1 MTKDLTEGSPVRL
14 IVGFTVP
21 LLIGNLFQQ
30 FYSMA
35 DTLIVGR
42 TLGRNALAAVGCTG
56 ALSFLLLGFC
66 MGLTSGFAVITAQ
79 RFGAGDEAGVRRS
92 FSAGL
97 LLTGIFSVVLTLVSV
112 PVIGPVLR
120 LIRTPE
126 EIYIDAFRYIVIVF
140 AGLGAAMYFNFYS
153 NIIRALGDSRTPLY
167 LLALAC
173 LINIVLDFVLI
184 LFAGWGVSGAA
195 VATVA
200 AQAVAAVACR
210 VYIRVRLPLL
220 RPHRGERRPPLHIL
234 KQHLFLGFPMGFQ
247 MSVIAVGQVV
257 LQFALN
263 GLGAVAVAA
272 YSAAQKIDALAI
284 QPMMSFG
291 ITMATYAAQN
301 YGAGRIDRIRAG
313 VNRCILVSGSFSV
326 VIAVVNI
333 LAGRQMTALFVGSGE
348 TELIRLSWVYLVSNG
363 IFYFLLAL
371 LFIYRSTL
379 QGLGDGIATT
389 VAGVMEL
396 LMRMAAALVM
406 AGLFGFLG
414 ASLSNPMAW
423 AGALLPLMISYY
435 RLIGKLSK
443 QSGGNGKKGNC
454 V

>member
-66 MGLTSGFAVITAQ
+66 MGLTSGFSVITAQ
-79 RFGAGDEAGVRRS
+79 RFGAGDGEGVRRS
-92 FSAGL
+92 FAAGL
-97 LLTGIFSVVLTLVSV
+97 LLTGLFSVILTLISV
-112 PVIGPVLR
+112 PSIGPILR

-126 EIYIDAFRYIVIVF
+126 EIYVDAFRYIVIVF
-140 AGLGAAMYFNFYS
+140 AGLAAAMYFNFYS

-167 LLALAC
+167 LLVLAC
-173 LINIVLDFVLI
+173 LLNIGLDFVLI
-184 LFAGWGVSGAA
+184 LYAGWGVAGAA

-200 AQAVAAVACR
+200 AQAVAAAACR
-210 VYIRVRLPLL
+210 IYIRIRLPFL
-220 RPHRGERRPPLHIL
+220 RPKPGERKPDRHLL

-247 MSVIAVGQVV
+247 MSIIAIGQVV

-263 GLGAVAVAA
+263 LLGAVAVAA

-301 YGAGRIDRIRAG
+301 YGAGRYERIREG

-326 VIAVVNI
+326 LIAIVNI
-333 LAGRQMTALFVGSGE
+333 LAGRQLTSLFVGAAE
-348 TELIRLSWVYLVSNG
+348 TELIHLSWVYLVSNG

-379 QGLGDGIATT
+379 QGLGDGVTTT
-389 VAGVMEL
+389 VAGIMEL
-396 LMRMAAALVM
+396 LMRIVAALVM
-406 AGLFGFLG
+406 TGFFGFLG

-435 RLIGKLSK
+435 RMIGKLL
-443 QSGGNGKKGNC
+443 KKRKNKKKESP

>member
-66 MGLTSGFAVITAQ
+66 MGLTSGFSVITAQ
-79 RFGAGDEAGVRRS
+79 RFGAGDGEGVRKS
-92 FSAGL
+92 FAAGL
-97 LLTGIFSVVLTLVSV
+97 LLTGIFSLLLTLVSV
-112 PVIGPVLR
+112 PLIGPILR

-126 EIYIDAFRYIVIVF
+126 EIYADAFRYIVIVF
-140 AGLGAAMYFNFYS
+140 AGLGASMYFNFYS

-167 LLALAC
+167 LLVLAC
-173 LINIVLDFVLI
+173 FLNVGLDFILI
-184 LFAGWGVSGAA
+184 LYAGWGVAGAA

-200 AQAVAAVACR
+200 AQAVAAAACR
-210 VYIRVRLPLL
+210 IYIRVRLPFL
-220 RPHRGERRPPLHIL
+220 RPQPGERKPGAHIL

-247 MSVIAVGQVV
+247 MSIIAIGQVV

-263 GLGAVAVAA
+263 LLGAVAVAA

-291 ITMATYAAQN
+291 VTMATYAAQN
-301 YGAGRIDRIRAG
+301 YGAGRYDRIREG

-326 VIAVVNI
+326 LIAVVNI
-333 LAGRQMTALFVGSGE
+333 LAGRQLTSLFVGAAE

-379 QGLGDGIATT
+379 QGLGDGVTTT
-389 VAGVMEL
+389 VAGIMEL
-396 LMRMAAALVM
+396 VMRIVAALVM
-406 AGLFGFLG
+406 TGLFGFLG

-423 AGALLPLMISYY
+423 AGALLPLMTSYY
-435 RLIGKLSK
+435 RMIGKLL
-443 QSGGNGKKGNC
+443 KKRNNQEKES
-454 V
+454 VV